1 MAKAE
6 LVTAEP
12 TVQLTLS
19 KPEAQAL
26 ADILSKIGG
35 SAKDTRRGLA
45 DNIANALRTVDI
57 YYNYEL
63 TKVREELTGSLYF
76 KVVE

>member
-6 LVTAEP
+6 LVAAEP

-26 ADILSKIGG
+26 VDILSNVGG
-35 SAKDTRRGLA
+35 NAKATRRGLA
-45 DNIANALRTVDI
+45 DNIADALRTVDI
-57 YYNYEL
+57 YYNYG
-63 TKVREELTGSLYF
+63 ELTGTLYF
-76 KVVE
+76 KEVE